1 MIKKEYEKPIVETI
15 EFELQESIMNG
26 DLGLSGTG
34 GADDGSGWELCFV
47 KSVTYSHNHAA

>member
-34 GADDGSGWELCFV
+34 GADDGSGWE
-47 KSVTYSHNHAA
+47 